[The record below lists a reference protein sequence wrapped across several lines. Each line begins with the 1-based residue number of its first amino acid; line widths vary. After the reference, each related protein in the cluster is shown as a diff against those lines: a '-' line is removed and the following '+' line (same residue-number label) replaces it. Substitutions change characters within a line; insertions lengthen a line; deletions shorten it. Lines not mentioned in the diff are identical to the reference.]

1 MKRQTFKYPGD
12 AAFQR
17 LLEKYNCPTPF
28 HVVRM
33 RFRSKVLTQIHAIVD
48 ARLFS
53 GRPWLPDREACDALR
68 RTFVQLGLD
77 EQVPGDTESWLTTA
91 LGREHHFD
99 LIMVFTGLWCEWD
112 MPFILQN
119 YGLIN
124 ESERDFIWAQLGAGT
139 DPEDVMLPVVRKAYF
154 EYYNPPKYLS

>member
-53 GRPWLPDREACDALR
+53 GRPWPADREACDSGAHQSLRASWNAISVSGGVIDQAGLR
-68 RTFVQLGLD
+68 RGSRTPKNGGL
-77 EQVPGDTESWLTTA
+77 EPIQ
-91 LGREHHFD
+91 
-99 LIMVFTGLWCEWD
+99 FT
-112 MPFILQN
+112 PVHILLRRN
-119 YGLIN
+119 SFGIP
-124 ESERDFIWAQLGAGT
+124 WG
-139 DPEDVMLPVVRKAYF
+139 
-154 EYYNPPKYLS
+154 